1 MTNKSK
7 NSIAEASPACK
18 QIRDFNQGRIPELLR
33 LKYKAMRANSFGFF
47 RGSCHLF
54 YADYAAVA
62 SKIKDPTKAWICGD
76 LHLENFGTF
85 KGDNR
90 AVYFD
95 MNDFDEAILA
105 PCTWEIARALTSIH
119 LAARTSGFS
128 DAKAELLCA
137 SFVDT
142 YAQTLATG
150 KAGSVEKSTV
160 RGLVKKFLIALQ
172 SRKRETFIQSRTVVK
187 KGKIRLNIDHRHAL
201 PISHT
206 NREKLI
212 HFMDVW
218 RGSRNDRKFF
228 KVLDVAVRIAGTG
241 SLGVERYVILVW
253 GNGPG
258 EHYLLD
264 LKTASPSCITP
275 HITIKQPFWSS
286 QAERITEVQKRVEA
300 VPPALLSDVQFN
312 GHSFILKELQPSSD
326 KMRLGVYEGK
336 WKKLNEVICTMAR
349 ITAWGHLRSGGRQGS
364 SIADEFM
371 AFGKQVAWKKQL
383 LSFAATYKNKV
394 ENDYEAFCKAYDD
407 GYYNPKK

>member
-18 QIRDFNQGRIPELLR
+18 QIRDFNKGRIPELLK

-54 YADYAAVA
+54 YADYAASA
-62 SKIKDPTKAWICGD
+62 KPKDPTRAWICGD

-105 PCTWEIARALTSIH
+105 PCTWEVARALTSIH
-119 LAARTSGFS
+119 LAAHTSGFS
-128 DAKAELLCA
+128 NAKADLLCK
-137 SFVDT
+137 SFVET

-160 RGLVKKFLIALQ
+160 RGIVKKFLVTLED
-172 SRKRETFIQSRTVVK
+172 RKREVFIQSRTVVK
-187 KGKIRLNIDHRHAL
+187 KGKLKLNIDHKHAL
-201 PISHT
+201 PVSIAK
-206 NREKLI
+206 REKLI

-218 RGSRNDRKFF
+218 RGSRPDRKFF

-241 SLGVERYVILVW
+241 SLGVERYVILVY

-258 EHYLLD
+258 QHYLLD
-264 LKTASPSCITP
+264 LKTASPSCLHP
-275 HITIKQPFWSS
+275 HIKIKQPHWSS
-286 QAERITEVQKRVEA
+286 EAERITEVQKRVEA
-300 VPPALLSDVQFN
+300 VPPALLSDVHFN
-312 GHSFILKELQPSSD
+312 GHSFILKELQPTSD
-326 KMRLGVYEGK
+326 KMRLGVYGGK
-336 WKKLNEVICTMAR
+336 WKKLHEVICAMAR

-364 SIADEFM
+364 SIADEFI
-371 AFGKQVAWKKQL
+371 AFGKQEAWKKQL
-383 LSFAATYKNKV
+383 LSFASKYKDKV
-394 ENDYEAFCKAYDD
+394 EKDYKDYSEAFDK
-407 GYYNPKK
+407 GYFKIPE